1 MLPWGF
7 WVMAKKVH
15 SGTFWSQALWRGLQP
30 SLEQAVQGV
39 IWEKGCLPASLTSS
53 FLCGPRLHEGEGKP
67 VVRAIRT
74 WLRTG

>member
-1 MLPWGF
+1 
-7 WVMAKKVH
+7 MAKKVH

-30 SLEQAVQGV
+30 SLEQAVRGV
-39 IWEKGCLPASLTSS
+39 TWEKGCLPASLTSS

>member
-7 WVMAKKVH
+7 RVAKKVH

-39 IWEKGCLPASLTSS
+39 IWKEGGLPVSLTSS
-53 FLCGPRLHEGEGKP
+53 FLCGPRLHVGEGEP
-67 VVRAIRT
+67 VVRVIRT
-74 WLRTG
+74 WL